1 MKFIITMVSSNNISK
16 RILIVGDDPDF
27 TLAYK
32 RGLESNGFEVTAY
45 NDPLVALSN
54 FKSNFYDLLLLDIKM
69 PKMNGFEL
77 YEKIEEKTD
86 GRTRVCFIT
95 ALEVNYEALREIS
108 STLDVGCFIQKPIL
122 IHELIKRIN
131 IELH

>member
-1 MKFIITMVSSNNISK
+1 MPSNDIRK
-16 RILIVGDDPDF
+16 KILIVGDPDL
-27 TLAYK
+27 TLTYK
-32 RGLESNGFEVTAY
+32 VGLESNGFQVTVY

-77 YEKIEEKTD
+77 HEKIEEKTD
-86 GRTRVCFIT
+86 DHTRVCFIT

-108 STLDVGCFIQKPIL
+108 STLDVDCFIQKPIL
-122 IHELIKRIN
+122 IHELINRIN

>member
-1 MKFIITMVSSNNISK
+1 MPSNNIGK
-16 RILIVGDDPDF
+16 KILIVGDPDL

-32 RGLESNGFEVTAY
+32 VGLESNGFQVTVY

-77 YEKIEEKTD
+77 YEKIAEKTD
-86 GRTRVCFIT
+86 DHNKKYV
-95 ALEVNYEALREIS
+95 S
-108 STLDVGCFIQKPIL
+108 SRLW
-122 IHELIKRIN
+122 E
-131 IELH
+131 